1 MRPGG
6 HYIPSIE
13 TMTHGLCPHHTYRS
27 CAAAAAVSRRMP
39 SALAAGAAAEAPTKV
54 AGKAGGPTPP
64 MEFKKEN
71 TEVVVVSW
79 FLCLCFRSDQKF

>member
-13 TMTHGLCPHHTYRS
+13 TMTHGLCPHHTYHT

-39 SALAAGAAAEAPTKV
+39 SALAAAAEAPTRKV
-54 AGKAGGPTPP
+54 AG
-64 MEFKKEN
+64 FKKDN

-79 FLCLCFRSDQKF
+79 FLCLCF